1 MGKSAVECNFAKG
14 IEVKASDNKT
24 TSSLNHKA
32 EAWSGRFDE
41 PVAELVKRYTASVD
55 FDKRLARFDIQGSV
69 AHARMLGAQGIISMQ
84 DVAAIEQGLGEIL
97 QEIEAGQFKWLLDL
111 EDVHL
116 NIEKRLTDKIGDA
129 GKRLHTGRSRNDQVA
144 TDVRLWLRAT
154 LDDVLAGIQ
163 ALQLALLDL
172 AEQHADT
179 IMPGF
184 THLQVAQPVTFGH
197 HLMAYFEMLK
207 RDAERFADARKRI
220 NRLPLGAAALAGTSY
235 PINREMVAQSLGFDG
250 VCANSLD
257 AVSDRDFAI
266 EFSAAASMLMM
277 HLSRFSEELI
287 LWSSPRFA
295 FIDIADRFCTG
306 SSIMPQKKNPD
317 VPELVRGKT
326 GRVYGHLMGLL
337 TLMKGQPLAYNKDN
351 QEDKEPLFDVADT
364 LLVTLQI
371 YAEMMRGVRVNA
383 TNMRQAALE
392 GFATATDLADY
403 LVKKGMPFRDAHEVV
418 ALAVK
423 HGVATQR
430 DLADMTLNELQTF
443 SQMIS
448 DDVYSVL
455 TLEGSVASRNH
466 VGGTAPAQ
474 VRNAI
479 QQARATRI

>member
-1 MGKSAVECNFAKG
+1 MQ
-14 IEVKASDNKT
+14 ASNDKK

-55 FDKRLARFDIQGSV
+55 FDKRLAKFDIQGSV

-97 QEIEAGQFKWLLDL
+97 QEIEAGQFEWLLDL

-154 LDDVLAGIQ
+154 VDDVLAGIK
-163 ALQLALLDL
+163 ALQIALLDL
-172 AEQHADT
+172 AEQHAET

-266 EFSAAASMLMM
+266 EFSAAASVLMM

-295 FIDIADRFCTG
+295 FVDIADRFCTG

-371 YAEMMRGVRVNA
+371 YADMMRGVRVNA
-383 TNMRQAALE
+383 DNMRQAALE

-423 HGVATQR
+423 HGVTTQQ
-430 DLADMTLNELQTF
+430 DLAEMSLAELQKF
-443 SQMIS
+443 SKMIS

-479 QQARATRI
+479 QQARATLI

>member
-1 MGKSAVECNFAKG
+1 LHQK
-14 IEVKASDNKT
+14 DQ
-24 TSSLNHKA
+24 
-32 EAWSGRFDE
+32 AWSGRFNE

-55 FDKRLARFDIQGSV
+55 FDKRLAKFDIQGSI
-69 AHARMLGAQGIISMQ
+69 AHATMLGAHGIISAQ
-84 DVAAIEQGLGEIL
+84 DVEEIKRGLGEIL
-97 QEIEAGQFKWLLDL
+97 AEIEAGQFEWLLDL

-116 NIEKRLTDKIGDA
+116 NIEKRLTEKIGDA

-144 TDVRLWLRAT
+144 TDVRLWLRSVV
-154 LDDVLAGIQ
+154 DDTIAGIRS
-163 ALQLALLDL
+163 LQTSLLDL
-172 AEQHADT
+172 AEQHAAT

-197 HLMAYFEMLK
+197 HLMAYFEMLN

-235 PINREMVAQSLGFDG
+235 PIKRELVAELLGFDS
-250 VCANSLD
+250 VCQNSLD

-266 EFSAAASMLMM
+266 EFNAAASLFMM

-287 LWSSPRFA
+287 LWMSPRFG

-326 GRVYGHLMGLL
+326 GRVYGHLIGLL

-371 YAEMMRGVRVNA
+371 YADMLRGITVKA
-383 TNMRQAALE
+383 DNMRQAALE

-418 ALAVK
+418 AHAVK
-423 HGVATQR
+423 TGVESGR
-430 DLADMTLNELQTF
+430 DLAEFSLAELQAF
-443 SQMIS
+443 SSTIS
-448 DDVYSVL
+448 EDVFKVL

-466 VGGTAPAQ
+466 TGGTAPEQ
-474 VRNAI
+474 VRRAI
-479 QQARATRI
+479 AQARAQLGL

>member
-1 MGKSAVECNFAKG
+1 MQ
-14 IEVKASDNKT
+14 ASDDKT

-69 AHARMLGAQGIISMQ
+69 AHARMLGSQGIISMQ

-97 QEIEAGQFKWLLDL
+97 QEIEAGQFEWLLDL

-154 LDDVLAGIQ
+154 VDDVLTGIK
-163 ALQLALLDL
+163 ALQMALLDL

-250 VCANSLD
+250 VCGNSLD

-266 EFSAAASMLMM
+266 EFSAAASVLIM

-371 YAEMMRGVRVNA
+371 YADMMRGVRVNA
-383 TNMRQAALE
+383 ANMRQAALE

-423 HGVATQR
+423 RGVATQQ
-430 DLADMTLNELQTF
+430 DLAEMSLTELQTF

-479 QQARATRI
+479 QQARATLI